1 MCASELV
8 RPRRRNQAP
17 PGRTRRFEIEMR
29 ACVRARKCGW
39 NGTGRIRIGGKLNR
53 RGWVAARGKGAD
65 KETMDEL
72 IHVLLSSKAE
82 EEKAKVVADNVLS
95 FDQSFWLRIAEKAD
109 QAGSQEEKEELSE
122 LANSVMKMVDN
133 LVRATETQMEDSS
146 TVLQEILSASA
157 DPDTGEW
164 QVPLNARE
172 VESMRQAIEQR
183 ADKVDEA
190 VIANAYAWMRK
201 ASMDK
206 LPGMVEVIQ
215 TALQLYA
222 GLALSDQSRDDP
234 LDKIIAAAPA
244 DWETLLREEVEA
256 GRLSEDAFQEGLQ
269 KRMEGVVI
277 GLESGSYRQRVQ
289 AEYLKE
295 LETRA
300 KAVF

>member
-1 MCASELV
+1 
-8 RPRRRNQAP
+8 
-17 PGRTRRFEIEMR
+17 MR
-29 ACVRARKCGW
+29 ACVRVRVCGRKGPV
-39 NGTGRIRIGGKLNR
+39 TLRFGGSAGR
-53 RGWVAARGKGAD
+53 RGRAAAQGKNRD
-65 KETMDEL
+65 KETVDEL
-72 IHVLLSSKAE
+72 IHLLLASKTE
-82 EEKAKVVADNVLS
+82 EDKAKVVADNVLS
-95 FDQSFWLRIAEKAD
+95 FDQSFWLRLAERAD
-109 QAGSQEEKEELSE
+109 QASSQEEKEELGV

-157 DPDTGEW
+157 DPATGEW

-172 VESMRQAIEQR
+172 VESMRQAIEKR

-201 ASMDK
+201 ASVDN

-222 GLALSDQSRDDP
+222 GLALSGPSHGEP

-244 DWETLLREEVEA
+244 DWDRLLREEVEA
-256 GRLSEDAFQEGLQ
+256 GRLNEDAFQEGLQ

-295 LETRA
+295 LENRA
-300 KAVF
+300 KAVL